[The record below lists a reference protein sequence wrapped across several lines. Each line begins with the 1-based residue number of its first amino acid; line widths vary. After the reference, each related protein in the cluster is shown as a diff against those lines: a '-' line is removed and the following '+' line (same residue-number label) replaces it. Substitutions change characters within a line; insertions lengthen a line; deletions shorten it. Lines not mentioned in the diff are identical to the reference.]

1 MKEIGG
7 KAANLEILS
16 RLPDVR
22 VPPFLVL
29 DASWFRRYA
38 APLAGGMDASPPATP
53 ILADAQ
59 RSRIQS
65 LEPAADL
72 KEWAAVNVA
81 RLRGE
86 GHAFLSVRS
95 SALGE
100 DSAEASFAGQ
110 FETVLNVPAADPQ
123 AVVKAILRCWASVF
137 SDRAL
142 AYRSQFKLPTPPMAV
157 VVQSMVSGEVSG
169 VCFTAN
175 PVTRDLGELVVSATW
190 GLGEGIVSGRFEGDE
205 FTLSRETGLYAER
218 VVAKPARLGT
228 LSGGGTGEFPVSEE
242 QKGKACLSPGELELL
257 KRGALS
263 IEAHYRQPL
272 DLEFTFQGGRLYFLQ
287 ARPITVGGKGE
298 RARWGRKILWDNSNI
313 VESYNGLTSPFT
325 FSVIAYGYQ
334 EVYQQFGRMLGIR
347 PTVQE
352 ANQIMLRN
360 YLGLING
367 RVYYNLMTWY
377 RSFSFLPFFKFT
389 GKAMET
395 MMGVRHGIE
404 IKTLE
409 RPKPM
414 TPRLMYEGARLVI
427 LVSWS
432 MLRAQS
438 RIRAFQERFA
448 RKHAEYAATP
458 WDNLAPHR
466 LVEIYEEMLR
476 DFTRRWQAPILADT
490 LAMIFYKSLS
500 ILAGKWVAPDDAG
513 FPNDLLSN
521 QGNVESTEPTRKILE
536 CFAEIRDDAYLTGAF
551 RATPADGILSLLKD
565 SKAEGAR
572 RFIAWLDGYLR
583 QYGSRSM
590 NELKLEVPTL
600 EEDPTFIF
608 TTLKNYF
615 SAPDL
620 ALASL
625 NHSSSALREGAE
637 ARADK
642 ALRGHPFRGI
652 LFRWVLKN
660 AGRNIRN
667 REAMRFARSR
677 LYGLMRRLAL
687 AYGKHL
693 ADAGILEKRD
703 DVFFLSIQEIQ
714 AYTEGRAL
722 TQDLGAVA
730 AQRKSEYAGF
740 AAEEPADRFHTVGL
754 PYHRHDYAA
763 ENAISNSEGNV
774 LKGQSCCAGIRR
786 GKVRVIKSPEDDLRL
801 AGEILAAPRTDPGW
815 IPLYPSISALLIEKG
830 SVLSHS
836 AIVAREMG
844 IPTVVG
850 IENLINRVKDG
861 DMVEVDGGAGTVR
874 ILEAL

>member
-7 KAANLEILS
+7 KAANLEILA

-22 VPPFLVL
+22 VPPFQVL
-29 DASWFRRYA
+29 DASWFRKYA
-38 APLAGGMDASPPATP
+38 APLAGGLDAPPPATP
-53 ILADAQ
+53 ALADAL
-59 RSRIQS
+59 RTRIQAW
-65 LEPAADL
+65 EPAADL
-72 KEWAAVNVA
+72 SDKVAGHVKTLAA
-81 RLRGE
+81 E

-100 DSAEASFAGQ
+100 DSGEASFAGQ
-110 FETVLNVPAADPQ
+110 FETVLNVPSTDSRGVLK
-123 AVVKAILRCWASVF
+123 AVLRCWASVYA
-137 SDRAL
+137 DRAL
-142 AYRSQFKLPTPPMAV
+142 AYRAQFNLATPPMAV
-157 VVQSMVSGEVSG
+157 VLQSMVSGDVSG

-190 GLGEGIVSGRFEGDE
+190 GLGEGIVSGRFEGDA
-205 FTLSRETGLYAER
+205 FTLSRETGLYTER
-218 VVAKPARLGT
+218 AVSKPRRLG
-228 LSGGGTGEFPVSEE
+228 SRAEGGTAELSVAEE
-242 QKGKACLSPGELELL
+242 KQGGPCLGAGDLELL

-272 DLEFTFQGGRLYFLQ
+272 DLEFTFLQGRLYFLQ

-347 PTVQE
+347 PAVQE
-352 ANQIMLRN
+352 ENQIMLRN
-360 YLGLING
+360 YLGLIRG
-367 RVYYNLMTWY
+367 RVYYNLITWY
-377 RSFSFLPFFKFT
+377 RSFSYLPFFKFT

-409 RPKPM
+409 RPKRM
-414 TPRLMYEGARLVI
+414 TPRLLYEAARLLV

-432 MLRAQS
+432 IIRAQR
-438 RIRAFQERFA
+438 RIRAFQIRFA

-458 WDNLAPHR
+458 WDSLAPHR
-466 LVEIYEEMLR
+466 LMELYEDMLR

-490 LAMIFYKSLS
+490 LAMIFYKSLAVLS
-500 ILAGKWVAPDDAG
+500 AKWVAPWDTG

-536 CFAEIRDDAYLTGAF
+536 CFAEIRDDAYLTNLF
-551 RATPADGILSLLKD
+551 RVTPVEGILAAVRNSRED
-565 SKAEGAR
+565 GAR
-572 RFIAWLDGYLR
+572 RFLAWLDGYLS

-600 EEDPTFIF
+600 EEEPTFIF

-615 SAPDL
+615 SAPEL

-625 NHSSSALREGAE
+625 NHSSSALREAAE
-637 ARADK
+637 ARAAAALK
-642 ALRGHPFRGI
+642 GHPLRGL

-660 AGRNIRN
+660 AVRNIRN

-687 AYGKHL
+687 AYGRHL
-693 ADAGILEKRD
+693 ADAGILELRD
-703 DVFFLSIQEIQ
+703 DVFFLSIQELQ
-714 AYTEGRAL
+714 AYTEGRSL
-722 TQDLGAVA
+722 TQDLAGVA
-730 AQRKSEYAGF
+730 AQRKREYAGF
-740 AAEEPADRFHTVGL
+740 AAEEPAERFHTVGL
-754 PYHRHDYAA
+754 PYHRHDYAP
-763 ENAISNSEGNV
+763 ENEIGNV
-774 LKGQSCCAGIRR
+774 DGNILKGQSCCAGIRR
-786 GKVRVIKSPEDDLRL
+786 GKVRVIRNPEDDLRL
-801 AGEILAAPRTDPGW
+801 SGEILVASRTDPGW

-850 IENLINRVKDG
+850 IENLINRIKDG
-861 DMVEVDGGAGTVR
+861 DEVEVDGGAGTVR
-874 ILEAL
+874 ILEAK